1 MRDYP
6 TIHLDSNKKKV
17 ATFVLLFH
25 EHLALWDQYG
35 VIPVFIMPMSHNI
48 HSVERHYRIVRT
60 V

>member
-25 EHLALWDQYG
+25 EHFTLWDQYS
-35 VIPVFIMPMSHNI
+35 VILVLIMAMSHNV
-48 HSVERHYRIVRT
+48 HCVVRHYRILRRV
-60 V
+60 

>member
-25 EHLALWDQYG
+25 EHLTLWDQYI
-35 VIPVFIMPMSHNI
+35 VILVFIMSMSNNI
-48 HSVERHYRIVRT
+48 QSVVRHYRILRRV
-60 V
+60 